1 MMGYVSF
8 FSCKNKTVFLQNEGY
23 YCEKQS
29 SIYIKTSQ
37 TRSITRK

>member
-23 YCEKQS
+23 YCENKAAF
-29 SIYIKTSQ
+29 T
-37 TRSITRK
+37 